1 MDNTSDDSLE
11 ESNGAID
18 ITLDDHLPW
27 LSELALRKFDYSD
40 KVFDTCNARAGSVIG
55 FSGLLTAIALPS
67 VKALPGNIRTILFPG
82 WLLAFSVMLYFAW
95 KTYRVTNIQG
105 LPFSMSAMK
114 HLGSLSNVEA
124 RKQAL
129 VNLVRAAEINEVV
142 NKVKTENL
150 NIAIIFFAIEL
161 FILILVI
168 VAST

>member
-1 MDNTSDDSLE
+1 VDSSSDDSIE
-11 ESNGAID
+11 KNDGPID
-18 ITLDDHLPW
+18 ITLDHHLPW

-40 KVFDTCNARAGSVIG
+40 KVFDTCNSRAGSVIG

-67 VKALPGNIRTILFPG
+67 VKVLPASIRTILFPG
-82 WLLAFSVMLYFAW
+82 WLLAFSLMLYFAL

-129 VNLVRAAEINEVV
+129 VNLVRAAEINESV
-142 NKVKTENL
+142 NKEKTVNL
-150 NIAIIFFAIEL
+150 NIAIAFFAIEL
-161 FILILVI
+161 FLLIYVI